1 MPDTTETPELQPT
14 TTHDST
20 EEQTEHET
28 SNIDNDALETL
39 FDALDE
45 RTAYQQLLHDRL
57 ADGFMALARE
67 RYANPSSL
75 QSKSQHKTFK
85 PCRKKKKTLSKL
97 KHHSLTQ
104 NFRTNKTR
112 DLKTGLGR
120 LVHDN
125 RQDLRSNLL
134 LQIIASAPDNPHAP
148 PIVSR
153 FNNNDDTSHQ
163 ASPPSSQ
170 PTLRKRRATYKR
182 EEEEAARRRGAAQPQ
197 LQTNVHNTVMA
208 MPSAEMRDAMRSF
221 REVVEACVEVV
232 NATGRVER
240 ELENMAKR

>member
-1 MPDTTETPELQPT
+1 MNKLNTKLQTSTMTLWKPSSMPLTSVQPT
-14 TTHDST
+14 NNSCTIVWQTASWHSPENATRTPHHYKVSHST
-20 EEQTEHET
+20 K
-28 SNIDNDALETL
+28 
-39 FDALDE
+39 
-45 RTAYQQLLHDRL
+45 
-57 ADGFMALARE
+57 
-67 RYANPSSL
+67 PSS
-75 QSKSQHKTFK
+75 
-85 PCRKKKKTLSKL
+85 PAAKKKTLSKL

-134 LQIIASAPDNPHAP
+134 LQITASAPDNPRAP

-153 FNNNDDTSHQ
+153 YNSDDDTSHQ

-170 PTLRKRRATYKR
+170 RTLRKRRATYKR

-197 LQTNVHNTVMA
+197 LQINVHNTVMA
-208 MPSAEMRDAMRSF
+208 MPSAEVRDAMRSF

-240 ELENMAKR
+240 ELENVAKR